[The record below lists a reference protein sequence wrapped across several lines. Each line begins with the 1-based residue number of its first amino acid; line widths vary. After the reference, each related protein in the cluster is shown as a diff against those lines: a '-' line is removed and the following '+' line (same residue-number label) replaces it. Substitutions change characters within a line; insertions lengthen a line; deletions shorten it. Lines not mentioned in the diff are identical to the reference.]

1 MFRAPR
7 FISAAIAVAVG
18 LPALPQL
25 GGERE
30 GGRSAAAPAP
40 ASPMAQ
46 SASAPDASTVAAGKT
61 PSKRVIVFVWD
72 GLRPDSITEQDTP
85 RLAEL
90 ARAGANFPDHH
101 ATYPSFTM
109 VNGSSF
115 ATGGSLET
123 NGFFGNV
130 LWQPAA
136 PERSLNGTALLTDA
150 GAPVRYEAPVFTEDY
165 TVVRDLDDY
174 YGGDL
179 LQAGSLIEIA
189 RARGLTTA
197 VIGKSGPAYLQDRH
211 KRGYVLDEK
220 PVGPVSLGK
229 ELQAAA
235 GRVPKRT

>member
-1 MFRAPR
+1 MSGASR
-7 FISAAIAVAVG
+7 FISTVAAALLG
-18 LPALPQL
+18 LPALHLL
-25 GGERE
+25 GCQRE
-30 GGRSAAAPAP
+30 GGPSAAAPLP
-40 ASPMAQ
+40 ASPSPIAPP
-46 SASAPDASTVAAGKT
+46 SASGASTMAAGKA
-61 PSKRVIVFVWD
+61 PSKRVIVFIWD

-115 ATGGSLET
+115 VTGGSLET

-136 PERSLNGTALLTDA
+136 PKRSLSGAPLLSDA

-174 YGGDL
+174 YGG
-179 LQAGSLIEIA
+179 
-189 RARGLTTA
+189 
-197 VIGKSGPAYLQDRH
+197 
-211 KRGYVLDEK
+211 
-220 PVGPVSLGK
+220 
-229 ELQAAA
+229 
-235 GRVPKRT
+235 